1 MGMEEVVIK
10 TPAKINLFLYITSKK
25 DNGYHEIE
33 SVFQTV
39 SLYDVLYAYPSNKFS
54 LHIKGEYSL
63 PVDENNTIIKTK
75 NLLEENGINVP
86 PMDLFL
92 VKNIPYG
99 AGLGGGSSDA
109 AGFIKLLKKLGV
121 EINEDTERNIL
132 SMVGADCPFFIKGG
146 AAIVKGIGDI
156 IEPVE
161 LPEFSLILMK
171 PPFEVSTS
179 WAYKEFDKK
188 SLTNINTSYKISFQ
202 DLISSLK
209 YGEPLIR
216 SVNDFERIIVDK
228 YKSVQEMVNYLWELE
243 LPIVSLSGS
252 GSALFAVVRNENDI
266 NRIREKVESYVG
278 WRWWLLSSV

>member
-1 MGMEEVVIK
+1 MGMEEIVIK
-10 TPAKINLFLYITSKK
+10 APAKINLFLYIISKR
-25 DNGYHEIE
+25 DDGYHEIE

-54 LHIKGEYSL
+54 LHIKGEYAL
-63 PVDENNTIIKTK
+63 PVDANNTIIKTK

-99 AGLGGGSSDA
+99 SGLGGGSSDA
-109 AGFIKLLKKLGV
+109 AGFIKLLKEIGV
-121 EINEDTERNIL
+121 FIDEDMENRVL

-146 AAIVKGIGDI
+146 SAIVKGIGDI

-161 LPEFSLILMK
+161 LPQFSLILMK

-179 WAYKEFDKK
+179 WAYREFDKK

-266 NRIREKVESYVG
+266 NRVKEKIESYVG